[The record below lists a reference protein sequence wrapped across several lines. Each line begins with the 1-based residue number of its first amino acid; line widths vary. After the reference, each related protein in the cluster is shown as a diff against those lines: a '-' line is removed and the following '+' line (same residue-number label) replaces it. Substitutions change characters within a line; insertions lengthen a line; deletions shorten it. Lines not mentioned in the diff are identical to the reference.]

1 MGVVRPG
8 KATVL
13 NAEDHYLLTFSAS
26 NAKSLQLTVQRHEE
40 YLHAHPDC
48 LHDLSY
54 TLNVRREPLSHRAF
68 AVVTK
73 ECLHQPLQVSNVKQ
87 VMGEKVAVSFIFTG
101 QGAQWAQ
108 MSAELFESNL
118 VFQESMAK
126 MQAALRQC
134 VDPPAWTLKGES
146 MSLVNPSHA
155 YSIRRDPKA

>member
-1 MGVVRPG
+1 MGVVRLE
-8 KATVL
+8 KATDL
-13 NAEDHYLLTFSAS
+13 NTKDHYLLTFSAS
-26 NAKSLQLTVQRHEE
+26 NAESLRLTVQRHEE

-73 ECLHQPLQVSNVKQ
+73 EYLNQPLQISSDKQ
-87 VMGEKVAVSFIFTG
+87 VMSEKVAVSFVFTG

-126 MQAALRQC
+126 MQAALQQC
-134 VDPPAWTLKGES
+134 VDPPSWTLKGES
-146 MSLVNPSHA
+146 MSLVNLSHA
-155 YSIRRDPKA
+155 YSIR